1 MLEGEVREMRK
12 DALWTKDFCRITAA
26 TALGAAG
33 GILSSFALSFLVF
46 DETGST
52 LAAAVIVAIQLFPYV
67 ILPLFL
73 APLMDRLP
81 RKPFLVGGDIVNGL
95 LYGLAGLYLLR
106 CEFSY
111 GAYLGFSL
119 LLACLGSF
127 DELAYE
133 SFYPLVLP
141 KGQEEKGYTVSS
153 MLYPVLKVLM
163 MPLAALLFERL
174 GVAVL
179 LLIQA
184 GLSLLAAGIENRIR
198 VEETRREREEPLFS
212 LKTWWGD
219 IREAAEFLKGER
231 GLRALYDYMAV
242 TNGVAAGYAPLLVA
256 FFRTAPGFTAAMYS
270 LFSVAEFLGRTV
282 GGAVRYRWRLKPD
295 KRFPFTFFVYQL
307 YESMDACLL
316 WLPYPLMLVNRAVC
330 GFLGIQSATIRQAA
344 VQRYIPDRLRA
355 RLNAYESMLCTAAGA
370 VLSLAIG
377 ALGEVLDY
385 RFCMTICGLVAMA
398 VCWLTV
404 FLRRRQVQLV
414 LTDRPGETPS
424 DTLS

>member
-1 MLEGEVREMRK
+1 MRK

-33 GILSSFALSFLVF
+33 GILSGFALSFLVF

-81 RKPFLVGGDIVNGL
+81 RKPFLVGGDIVNGV

-163 MPLAALLFERL
+163 MPLAALLFEHL

-184 GLSLLAAGIENRIR
+184 GLSLLAAGIENRIQ
-198 VEETRREREEPLFS
+198 VTETRRESGEPLFS

-256 FFRTAPGFTAAMYS
+256 FFRTAPGFTAGMYS

-282 GGAVRYRWRLKPD
+282 GGAVRYRWRLEPD

-330 GFLGIQSATIRQAA
+330 GFLGINSAAIRQAA
-344 VQRYIPDRLRA
+344 VQSYLPERFRA
-355 RLNAYESMLCTAAGA
+355 RVNAYGSVLLTAASSL
-370 VLSLAIG
+370 LSLG
-377 ALGEVLDY
+377 MGLLGGVLDY
-385 RFCMTICGLVAMA
+385 RLCVTVGALGTLLFCWG
-398 VCWLTV
+398 TV
-404 FLRRRQVQLV
+404 FRRRKDVAEV
-414 LTDRPGETPS
+414 LRCPAETGE
-424 DTLS
+424 

>member
-1 MLEGEVREMRK
+1 MRK

-33 GILSSFALSFLVF
+33 GILSGFALSFLVF

-127 DELAYE
+127 DQLAYE

-163 MPLAALLFERL
+163 MPLAALLFEWL

-184 GLSLLAAGIENRIR
+184 GLSFLAAGIENRIR
-198 VEETRREREEPLFS
+198 VTETRRESGEPLFS

-242 TNGVAAGYAPLLVA
+242 TNGVGSGYSPILVA
-256 FFRTAPGFTAAMYS
+256 FFRTFPGMTAAMYS

-282 GGAVRYRWRLKPD
+282 GGFVQYRMEIPEKKRYGFAFL
-295 KRFPFTFFVYQL
+295 VYMV
-307 YESMDACLL
+307 YEAMDMLLL
-316 WLPYPLMLVNRAVC
+316 WLPYPLMLTSRGLC
-330 GFLGIQSATIRQAA
+330 GFLGTNSATMRQAA
-344 VQRYIPDRLRA
+344 VQRYIPERLRA
-355 RLNAYESMLCTAAGA
+355 RVNAFESMLYTGAAA
-370 VLSLAIG
+370 VLSLVIG

-385 RFCMTICGLVAMA
+385 RLCVTLCGGFSMVVCLATIWRGRRYVRA
-398 VCWLTV
+398 VYE
-404 FLRRRQVQLV
+404 QS
-414 LTDRPGETPS
+414 GA
-424 DTLS
+424 

>member
-33 GILSSFALSFLVF
+33 GILSGFALSFLVF

-127 DELAYE
+127 DQLAYE

-198 VEETRREREEPLFS
+198 VTETRRESGEPLFS

-219 IREAAEFLKGER
+219 IREAVR
-231 GLRALYDYMAV
+231 
-242 TNGVAAGYAPLLVA
+242 LLED
-256 FFRTAPGFTAAMYS
+256 F
-270 LFSVAEFLGRTV
+270 
-282 GGAVRYRWRLKPD
+282 PD
-295 KRFPFTFFVYQL
+295 
-307 YESMDACLL
+307 
-316 WLPYPLMLVNRAVC
+316 N
-330 GFLGIQSATIRQAA
+330 
-344 VQRYIPDRLRA
+344 
-355 RLNAYESMLCTAAGA
+355 
-370 VLSLAIG
+370 
-377 ALGEVLDY
+377 
-385 RFCMTICGLVAMA
+385 
-398 VCWLTV
+398 
-404 FLRRRQVQLV
+404 
-414 LTDRPGETPS
+414 
-424 DTLS
+424 

>member
-1 MLEGEVREMRK
+1 MRK
-12 DALWTKDFCRITAA
+12 DALWTADFCRITAA

-33 GILSSFALSFLVF
+33 GIVSGFALSFLVF

-52 LAAAVIVAIQLFPYV
+52 LAAAVIAAIQLIPYV

-81 RKPFLVGGDIVNGL
+81 RKPFLVGGDVVNGL

-119 LLACLGSF
+119 FLACLGSF
-127 DELAYE
+127 DELAYS
-133 SFYPLVLP
+133 SFYPQVLP

-163 MPLAALLFERL
+163 TPVAALLFERL

-179 LLIQA
+179 LLLQA
-184 GLSLLAAGIENRIR
+184 GLSLLAAGIESRIH
-198 VEETRREREEPLFS
+198 VEETPRESREPLFS

-219 IREAAEFLKGER
+219 VREAAEYLRGER
-231 GLRALYDYMAV
+231 GLRALYRYMAV
-242 TNGVAAGYAPLLVA
+242 TNGMAAGCSPLLVA

-282 GGAVRYRWRLKPD
+282 GGAVRYRWRLAPD

-330 GFLGIQSATIRQAA
+330 GFLGINSAAIRQAA
-344 VQRYIPDRLRA
+344 VQSYLPERFRA
-355 RLNAYESMLCTAAGA
+355 RVNAYGSVLLTAASS
-370 VLSLAIG
+370 VLSLAMG
-377 ALGEVLDY
+377 FLGEVLDY
-385 RFCMTICGLVAMA
+385 RLCVTAGA
-398 VCWLTV
+398 VCTLAFCWGTV
-404 FLRRRQVQLV
+404 FRRRKDVAEV
-414 LTDRPGETPS
+414 LRCPAETGE
-424 DTLS
+424 

>member
-1 MLEGEVREMRK
+1 MRK

-33 GILSSFALSFLVF
+33 GILSGFALSFLVF

-133 SFYPLVLP
+133 SFYPMVLP

-163 MPLAALLFERL
+163 MPLAALLFEHL

-184 GLSLLAAGIENRIR
+184 ALSFLAAGIENRIQ
-198 VEETRREREEPLFS
+198 VTETRRESGEPLFS

-256 FFRTAPGFTAAMYS
+256 FFRTAPGFTAGMYS
-270 LFSVAEFLGRTV
+270 LFSVAEFLGRTA

-295 KRFPFTFFVYQL
+295 KRFSFTFSVYQL

-316 WLPYPLMLVNRAVC
+316 WLPYPLMLVSRGLC
-330 GFLGIQSATIRQAA
+330 GFLGINSATMRQAA

-355 RLNAYESMLCTAAGA
+355 RVNAFESMLYTGAAA
-370 VLSLAIG
+370 VLSLVIG

-385 RFCMTICGLVAMA
+385 RLCVSLCGGFSMA
-398 VCWLTV
+398 VCLATIWRGRKYV
-404 FLRRRQVQLV
+404 RAVYERS
-414 LTDRPGETPS
+414 GE
-424 DTLS
+424 